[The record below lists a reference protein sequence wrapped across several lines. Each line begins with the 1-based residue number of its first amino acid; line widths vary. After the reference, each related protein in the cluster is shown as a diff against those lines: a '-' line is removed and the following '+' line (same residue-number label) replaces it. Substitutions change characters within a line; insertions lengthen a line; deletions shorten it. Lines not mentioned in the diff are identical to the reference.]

1 MNIIIKELKFGFKP
15 FLFWLLGLA
24 FLMVAGMTKYTG
36 IQGGLDLDKI
46 LDQFPRI
53 ILAVMGMGQGV
64 DFKSLGG
71 YYSVLMYYGFILV
84 ILYGIHLGSS
94 AFSREL
100 IDKTHD
106 FIFTKPRTRT
116 NILIHKLIAGAG
128 FLICFCL
135 MNIPFSYLGLAVLK
149 TNGVDTG
156 FIVTY
161 TVVLILVG
169 LLFFA
174 VGGIWSAALTKPE
187 RGATVANGIFMVCFI
202 TGIIYDMSDK
212 AAFLQNI
219 SPLRFFET
227 NQLLAG
233 NIDPFYAAR
242 CLIATG
248 ILIFFALKIFEKRDL
263 PS

>member
-1 MNIIIKELKFGFKP
+1 MNIIIKEIKFGLKP

-36 IQGGLDLDKI
+36 IQSGLDLDKI
-46 LDQFPRI
+46 LAQFPRI
-53 ILAVMGMGQGV
+53 VLAVMGMGQGV

-71 YYSVLMYYGFILV
+71 YYSVLMYYAFILV

-94 AFSREL
+94 AVSREL

-106 FIFTKPRTRT
+106 FIFSKPRTRT
-116 NILIHKLIAGAG
+116 NILVHKLVVGAG
-128 FLICFCL
+128 FLVCFCL
-135 MNIPFSYLGLAVLK
+135 MNIPFSYLGIAILK
-149 TNGVDTG
+149 TDGLDTG
-156 FIVTY
+156 FVFPY

-174 VGGIWSAALTKPE
+174 VGAIWSAILTKPE
-187 RGATVANGIFMVCFI
+187 RGATVANVIFMVCFI

-212 AAFLQNI
+212 ASFLQNI

-227 NQLLAG
+227 NQLLTG

-242 CLIATG
+242 CLIAAA
-248 ILIFFALKIFEKRDL
+248 ILLFLSLKIFEKRDL